1 MKTFRS
7 IICGFDFT
15 PDSEAALKEALRI
28 AAEEDGTVVA
38 CHVIPPRYIDDQQ
51 QFLNLPTDV
60 ILSKVQRAVELR
72 TNEIDGDSAVRPSVK
87 VLMGRPEFALT
98 EEAREMRAE
107 LLVLGS
113 STSDQKHRT
122 GVIARRCIGEA
133 SCPVLINRNQHLG
146 RYRSI
151 IAAVDLTDLSQ
162 QVLEAAAKLAVDEE
176 ASMKVIHAHYP
187 PWMHPTNVLYDLKPS
202 QDEDFQKQYQE
213 ILDEE
218 MAHLVRVSSQF
229 LPLTPEPDVVEHV
242 NPVSAVLTHVH
253 SSSADLLIFGSH
265 GASSLK
271 ERVLG
276 TTAERLLLGSRCS
289 VLAVPPAT
297 PLLT

>member
-15 PDSEAALKEALRI
+15 PDSEAALREALRI
-28 AAEEDGTVVA
+28 AEEEDGTVMA
-38 CHVIPPRYIDDQQ
+38 CHVIAPRYIDDQQ

-60 ILSKVQRAVELR
+60 ILSKVRNAVELR
-72 TNEIDGDSAVRPSVK
+72 TTEIVGDSAVRPSVK
-87 VLMGRPEFALT
+87 VLIGRPEFALT
-98 EEAREMRAE
+98 EEAREMGAE
-107 LLVLGS
+107 LLVLGAS
-113 STSDQKHRT
+113 SDQKRRT
-122 GVIARRCIGEA
+122 GVIARRCIAET
-133 SCPVLINRNQHLG
+133 SCPVLINRNHHLG

-202 QDEDFQKQYQE
+202 QDEDFQEQYQE
-213 ILDEE
+213 ILDEQ
-218 MAHLVRVSSQF
+218 MAHLVRASSQF
-229 LPLTPEPDVVEHV
+229 LPVTPEPEVVEHV
-242 NPVSAVLTHVH
+242 NPVSAVLSAVH
-253 SSSADLLIFGSH
+253 ASNADLLTFGSH
-265 GASSLK
+265 GPSSLK

-276 TTAERLLLGSRCS
+276 TTAERLLLGSHCS
-289 VLAVPPAT
+289 VLAVPPAV